1 MRISLNILVFACVA
15 GNFGL
20 AHADYDLAQARNCL
34 ACHSVDKRKYGPN
47 FKQIAEKYGGQAGA
61 IELVAKKVKSGG
73 AGVWGEYDMMPP
85 QPQVTDDE
93 ARILAAYILSVK

>member
-47 FKQIAEKYGGQAGA
+47 FKQIAEKYGGQAGPLNSWPKKSS
-61 IELVAKKVKSGG
+61 LVALGSGG
-73 AGVWGEYDMMPP
+73 N
-85 QPQVTDDE
+85 TT
-93 ARILAAYILSVK
+93 